1 VIHGRLE
8 ALSLALTLLAC
19 TAGCGFIGPYHPDP
33 PCLGQWGGCP
43 GTPERKRQG
52 STLASV
58 AILAWSDSVEVGQV
72 VVLNF
77 ELRPRPGESLPLWA
91 YSVTVSWASSDTSV
105 ATVEHG
111 DVLGKRVGV
120 ATISA
125 TAKGVVGTRRI
136 TVTPVK
142 R

>member
-1 VIHGRLE
+1 V
-8 ALSLALTLLAC
+8 ASLS
-19 TAGCGFIGPYHPDP
+19 I
-33 PCLGQWGGCP
+33 
-43 GTPERKRQG
+43 
-52 STLASV
+52 LAS
-58 AILAWSDSVEVGQV
+58 SDSVEVGQV
-72 VVLNF
+72 AVLDF
-77 ELRPRPGESLPLWA
+77 DLRPPPGKTLP

-111 DVLGKRVGV
+111 YVLGKRVGV

-136 TVTPVK
+136 TVTPVQ